1 VTFFKR
7 MFSADFRRAVAA
19 EAAGDYSEAAR
30 AYALAGEH
38 AKVAEMHLLRA
49 ERAASPE
56 GSLQELRAAV
66 RWADPEEP
74 DGRAVRRRIARAL
87 FMWAKKA
94 GIVSDGDR
102 QVVKEA
108 ASLFAEAGD
117 HSGAGECLEF
127 IGDEMA
133 AAEAYQRA
141 GDLERLEAVLHREE
155 ARRKKAHRV
164 TDSYEEYRLHL
175 AGGERDLALS
185 ALRLCVEESADD
197 QAGYRRQLEQLE
209 ARMLTDG
216 SVSFRSEGHEIQ
228 YAGVFPLVIGR
239 EATCHIPMR
248 DAGISRRHCEVIVA
262 ADGRLAIKDLASKN
276 GTTLAGLPLAPGGVL
291 PLEGAGEIGVGEH
304 CTLGFQLRDG
314 RLELEVKRGLD
325 RGRVI
330 VASPGAID
338 LAPRLHVPAQLAF
351 TDGRPRLTVREGAL
365 HLNGVHAGGAIQL
378 LRGDHLQVGAVRFE
392 VL

>member
-1 VTFFKR
+1 

-49 ERAASPE
+49 ERAPSPE
-56 GSLQELRAAV
+56 GSLQELRAAK

-74 DGRAVRRRIARAL
+74 EGRAVRRRIARAQ
-87 FMWAKKA
+87 FVWAKKA
-94 GIVSDGDR
+94 GIVSESDR

-117 HSGAGECLEF
+117 HAGAGECLEF
-127 IGDEMA
+127 IGDEMG

-155 ARRKKAHRV
+155 SRRKKAHRV

-175 AGGERDLALS
+175 AGGERDLALA
-185 ALRLCVEESADD
+185 ALRLCVEEAGDGD
-197 QAGYRRQLEQLE
+197 QTGYRRQLEQLE

-216 SVSFRSEGHEIQ
+216 SISLRADGHEVQ

-239 EATCHIPMR
+239 EATCHVPMR
-248 DAGISRRHCEVIVA
+248 DAGISRRHCEIVVLS
-262 ADGRLAIKDLASKN
+262 DGRLGLKDLASKN
-276 GTTLAGLPLAPGGVL
+276 GTTLGGLPLAAGGTL
-291 PLEGAGEIGVGEH
+291 PLEGAGELGVGEH
-304 CTLGFQLRDG
+304 CTIGFRMQGG
-314 RLELEVKRGLD
+314 RLELEVTRGLD

-330 VASPGAID
+330 VASPHAID

-365 HLNGVHAGGAIQL
+365 HLNGVHAGGTIQL
-378 LRGDHLQVGAVRFE
+378 LRGDHLELGSVRFE